1 MSKILDWFNK
11 IIVFLSEYFMITSF
25 GDLVKAIVEVV
36 LIAIVIYKIIEL
48 VRDSR
53 AWQLL
58 KGVLLIVA
66 IAWGASLFGLDTISF
81 LLNNT
86 VQLLA
91 FALIVVFQDEL
102 KKILERLGNSNF
114 KNIFSDHS
122 QNGRKEAEDAIGA
135 LADAACSMSEDRIGA
150 LIVIEREIRLGEII
164 ATGVGIG
171 SEISKELVE
180 QIFVPNTPLHDG
192 AVVIRGNKI
201 MAASCLLPLTSN
213 VNLSK
218 ELGTRHRAAIGITE
232 ISDCVVVVV
241 SEETGKISVTMGGKI
256 RRGFDKETLCNF
268 LKNTLLSEETP
279 KKHILLDLFKRRNR
293 D

>member
-1 MSKILDWFNK
+1 MEKILDWFNR
-11 IIVFLSEYFMITSF
+11 IIVFLSEYFMIYSF
-25 GDLVKAIVEVV
+25 GDLIKNIIEIL

-48 VRDSR
+48 VRDTR

-58 KGVLLIVA
+58 KGVLLIALVA
-66 IAWGASLFGLDTISF
+66 WSASVFGLDTISF
-81 LLNNT
+81 LLNNM

-102 KKILERLGNSNF
+102 KKILERLGTSNF
-114 KNIFSDHS
+114 KNIFSDHLKAG
-122 QNGRKEAEDAIGA
+122 NPEAEKTISA
-135 LADAACSMSEDRIGA
+135 LAEAACNMSEDRIGA

-164 ATGVGIG
+164 ATGVNIG

-192 AVVIRGNKI
+192 AVVVRGNKI

-232 ISDCVVVVV
+232 ISDCIVVVV
-241 SEETGKISVTMGGKI
+241 SEETGKISVTMEGKI
-256 RRGFDKETLCNF
+256 RRGFDKDTLSNF
-268 LKNTLLSEETP
+268 LKNTLISKEEP
-279 KKHILLDLFKRRNR
+279 KKRILFKRGDRSER
-293 D
+293 